1 MFTCWLSFILF
12 LPWWIVDLACVSDVV
27 WFKRTCLRQLSHS
40 LRTNQKVV
48 WSESLQ
54 VQTGAWCSQSQP
66 YIGYTY
72 SIYVCACLTS
82 RDVWHLVLLYICTC
96 VTLHVYNSGLCA
108 EWSMC
113 VSKTETATPHPQV
126 PSPTSSQ
133 HCSRKIKRKRH
144 GLGKTYLF
152 ALRRLSLLLSG
163 ECQLNSAIY
172 ISIAFW
178 GKWTIRFR
186 FFIQHV

>member
-1 MFTCWLSFILF
+1 M
-12 LPWWIVDLACVSDVV
+12 
-27 WFKRTCLRQLSHS
+27 
-40 LRTNQKVV
+40 
-48 WSESLQ
+48 
-54 VQTGAWCSQSQP
+54 
-66 YIGYTY
+66 
-72 SIYVCACLTS
+72 CACLTS

-96 VTLHVYNSGLCA
+96 VTLHAYNSGLCA

-113 VSKTETATPHPQV
+113 VSKTETCTPHPQV
-126 PSPTSSQ
+126 PSPTNSQ

-152 ALRRLSLLLSG
+152 VLRRRTLSLLLSG

-178 GKWTIRFR
+178 EKIKYQIQIQILYSTCLKRGKCLEKLLIVAITKRQVTVKSSKPPDLTRVVLSFQSLTHTSKDVNR
-186 FFIQHV
+186 P